1 VPGKGSLG
9 VGCLLAGM
17 LLSGTSAH
25 AQDAL
30 VSALGLDSALGHNN
44 GLNNPPGGLLPPQ
57 SHLGPV
63 DFTLGASAGVQAND
77 NINLTQNDAQP
88 DTIINAGMYLN
99 LVWAAAEQSELSFN
113 ISAGYAKYL
122 AHPVNDQ
129 ASIAP
134 GSVLS
139 WKISFEDGSLTFF
152 DQFSDS
158 QAVIT
163 EASVSGVGTLPRID
177 NTIGTR
183 AEWQPGRWLF
193 DLGYSHDNFFSDDAA
208 YQYLNRASEYFFLR
222 GAHRLVEDTQL
233 GLEASAGFTTY
244 EQAIQS
250 NNRNFSAGPY
260 LEWQLTHFLNVSARG
275 GYTLYVFDANSGGQ
289 AAQNLNSYYINLN
302 LTHQLTQSISQTLSV
317 ARDISPGFNRGNNY
331 TEQLTASYSVN
342 WQATDHLGLLL
353 NLTYEDGNQPLTSE
367 INTPLGPLLF
377 SQTEDYS
384 RVGIS
389 PAISYQFTHKLAGT
403 LTGAHWERMSNLNES
418 YQNNTLTVQLNYTF

>member
-1 VPGKGSLG
+1 
-9 VGCLLAGM
+9 M
-17 LLSGTSAH
+17 LLSGTSAR

-30 VSALGLDSALGHNN
+30 FSAIGLDSALGHNN
-44 GLNNPPGGLLPPQ
+44 GLNNSPGGLPPPQ

-63 DFTLGASAGVQAND
+63 DFTLGASAAAEADD
-77 NINLTQNDAQP
+77 NIDLTQNNTQP
-88 DTIINAGMYLN
+88 DTIIHTDLYLG
-99 LVWAAAEQSELSFN
+99 LVWAATEQSELNFN

-129 ASIAP
+129 AEIAP

-158 QAVIT
+158 QSVIT

-177 NTIGTR
+177 NTIGVR
-183 AEWQPGRWLF
+183 AQWQPGRWLLEL
-193 DLGYSHDNFFSDDAA
+193 DYSHDNYFSDDAA
-208 YQYLNRASEYFFLR
+208 YQYLNRSSEYLIFR

-250 NNRNFSAGPY
+250 NNRNFSLGPY
-260 LEWQLTHFLNVSARG
+260 LEWQLTHFINVSARG
-275 GYTLYVFDANSGGQ
+275 GYTLYFFDANSGGQ
-289 AAQNLNSYYINLN
+289 AAQNLGSYYVNLE
-302 LTHQLTQSISQTLSV
+302 LTDQLTTSISQTLSV
-317 ARDISPGFNRGNNY
+317 ERDVSPGFGRGNNY
-331 TEQLTASYSVN
+331 TEQLTANYSIN
-342 WQATDHLGLLL
+342 WQATDHLGLQL

-367 INTPLGPLLF
+367 INTPIGNLLF

-384 RVGIS
+384 RIGIR
-389 PAISYQFTHKLAGT
+389 PGITYQITQKLAGS
-403 LTGAHWERMSNLNES
+403 LTGAHWERMSNLNDGYEDNS
-418 YQNNTLTVQLNYTF
+418 VTMQLNYTF